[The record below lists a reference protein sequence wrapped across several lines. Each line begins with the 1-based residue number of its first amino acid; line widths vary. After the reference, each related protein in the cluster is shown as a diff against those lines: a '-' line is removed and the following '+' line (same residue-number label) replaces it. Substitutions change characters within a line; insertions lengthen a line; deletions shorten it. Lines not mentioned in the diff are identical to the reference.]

1 MRCEQMVTAK
11 QKIIE
16 QYILLLGKNPPSS
29 ITIKQIVDGAN
40 ISRST
45 FYLHFKDKED
55 LFFQTKENM
64 IARFLSFYT
73 SQSHNRVTLDLC
85 QHIFKNRNFYTWFFQ
100 DASEVYHL
108 TLKLY
113 ELLYSVYNDEDYAI
127 FASAGTMG
135 YFTHWIKKDF
145 EISPYKASE
154 NLLKIAFSNWTEV
167 LAHNQVKLNES
178 EFQGTQ

>member
-1 MRCEQMVTAK
+1 MVTAK

-16 QYILLLGKNPPSS
+16 QYIQLLGNNAPSS
-29 ITIKQIVDGAN
+29 ITIKQIVEGAN

-55 LFFQTKENM
+55 LFSQTKESM
-64 IARFLSFYT
+64 IASFLSFYR
-73 SQSHNRVTLDLC
+73 SQSQSRVTIELC
-85 QHIFKNRNFYTWFFQ
+85 QHVFKNRNFYSWFFQ

-113 ELLYSVYNDEDYAI
+113 ELLYSVYHDEDYAI

-154 NLLKIAFSNWTEV
+154 NLLKIAFSNWTEA
-167 LAHNQVKLNES
+167 LAQNRVKLNET
-178 EFQGTQ
+178 EFQRVQ